1 MTVKIVDVQLGSI
14 FRVKKQ
20 REDLEDVIAKGV
32 LQSILIKHNPWDE
45 EKISQ
50 PVWQCY
56 GW

>member
-50 PVWQCY
+50 PV
-56 GW
+56 